1 MARLCAVIRVTART
15 LLLIFVGLLAVVS
28 GLQISH
34 YDASTRTNSSPDQ
47 SARYTPATPIAA
59 IAIDLGNTNSCVAGY
74 AVPGT
79 GNTETMFQH
88 CIPSWVAFSD
98 DGAALVGEAAR
109 SHAEAH
115 PEAAFSGF
123 KRLLGL
129 RRDNEDEEGVVQKLM
144 ERVPYKIGARN
155 VIRPSI
161 QVQATGGEV
170 RDLDVEVVA
179 SMVVAELKK
188 MAEGHLGPSVS
199 WRPDAV
205 VTVPQHF
212 HGASARAAMDAGK
225 IAGLDV
231 VRMVSE
237 PVAAAAAYGLG
248 GRLREGGSALVLH
261 VGGGT
266 AEASVLTLIDGSLEI
281 VATREDPFLGGDDF
295 DRRVVD
301 HFVELIKAKHGKDIS
316 DDRVALIK
324 LGVACERAKKALSS
338 QDHAQVSVESLFSG
352 VDFSE
357 SLSRE
362 KFEELN
368 GDLFG
373 DVIAL
378 VERVMSEAELERGKD
393 EIDEIVLV
401 GGSTNVPKIQRL
413 IKDYFGGKK
422 LDVRV
427 KPDEAVAIGAAAHVH
442 SSD

>member
-1 MARLCAVIRVTART
+1 MARLCGVIRVTTRT
-15 LLLIFVGLLAVVS
+15 LLLILVCLLAVVS
-28 GLQISH
+28 GLQIPH
-34 YDASTRTNSSPDQ
+34 YYHASTRTNSSPPDR
-47 SARYTPATPIAA
+47 SARYTPATPRAA

-74 AVPGT
+74 AVPGKP
-79 GNTETMFQH
+79 ETMFQH

-98 DGAALVGEAAR
+98 DGTALVGEAAKN
-109 SHAEAH
+109 HAAAD
-115 PEAAFSGF
+115 PTAAFSGF

-129 RRDNEDEEGVVQKLM
+129 RYHREDDEDLVQRLIA
-144 ERVPYKIGARN
+144 RVPYKIGARN
-155 VIRPSI
+155 VVFPSI
-161 QVQATGGEV
+161 QVQATDGEV
-170 RDLDVEVVA
+170 RQLDVEQVA

-188 MAEGHLGPSVS
+188 MAEEHLGRSV
-199 WRPDAV
+199 RRAA

-212 HGASARAAMDAGK
+212 HGPSAWAAMDAGK
-225 IAGLDV
+225 MAGLDV
-231 VRMVSE
+231 VRVVSE

-248 GRLREGGSALVLH
+248 GKLREGGSALVLH

-266 AEASVLTLIDGSLEI
+266 AEASVVTLMDDGSLEI
-281 VATREDPFLGGDDF
+281 VASREDPFLGGDDF
-295 DRRVVD
+295 DRRIVD

-316 DDRVALIK
+316 EDRVALRK

-338 QDHAQVSVESLFSG
+338 QDRAQVSIESLLSSG
-352 VDFSE
+352 EDLSE

-378 VERVMSEAELERGKD
+378 VERVVSEAELGRSKD
-393 EIDEIVLV
+393 EIDEIVLI

-413 IKDYFGGKK
+413 VEDYFGGRKV
-422 LDVRV
+422 DVRL
-427 KPDEAVAIGAAAHVH
+427 KPDEAVAIGAAALVH